1 MKQFATIFILSCAA
15 IACAPSGTRAQSAA
29 QHASPPAAMPAGGP
43 VALRPKFAAGEV
55 LRYQL
60 ELVTTTEGSSGGVVQ
75 DPQGPS
81 RLVVTWDASVRIE
94 VLPSDASSST
104 SATPSAQSPASPAAL
119 HLRMTYEKSAATIQ
133 TDGFDPTASA
143 IQDQY
148 RRLQGHAVDFSLDAE
163 GKVTDIS
170 GGDDVFATPQAARDA
185 QAWVAQLSSGFAPP
199 GANSAPGQQWSSDE
213 PATGIPLPDMIWHTD
228 SSYLRNESCPPN
240 SPPLA
245 AGPSA
250 AGAPPSAAQSG
261 VGAQSAQSAS
271 STPAASPPPP
281 TGAAYPSGETCAVID
296 TRVSLVPSKATQKAE
311 NQAAK
316 NSAAQPSGNASSPA
330 NVPKGMHTTGTW
342 TGASESLIYVSLRT
356 GWVVSIA
363 QNGDEQMD
371 VTVVSDRLDSM
382 RYAGKVHSHVDL
394 LLLPQ

>member
-1 MKQFATIFILSCAA
+1 MKQFAKIFILSCAA
-15 IACAPSGTRAQSAA
+15 IASAAAGIRAQSAA
-29 QHASPPAAMPAGGP
+29 QQATPATAHPANAP
-43 VALRPKFAAGEV
+43 VELSPKFTPGQV
-55 LRYQL
+55 LRYQM

-81 RLVVTWDASVRIE
+81 RLVVTWDATVRIE
-94 VLPSDASSST
+94 VLPPEVSPST
-104 SATPSAQSPASPAAL
+104 SATPPSAQSAVSLAAL

-148 RRLQGHAVDFSLDAE
+148 QRLQGHAVDFSLDPE
-163 GKVTDIS
+163 GRVTDIT

-199 GANSAPGQQWSSDE
+199 GTTSAPGQQWSSDE

-228 SSYLRNESCPPN
+228 SSYLRNESCSPN

-245 AGPSA
+245 AAPSV
-250 AGAPPSAAQSG
+250 AGAPPSATQSV
-261 VGAQSAQSAS
+261 VGAQSASSPSAG
-271 STPAASPPPP
+271 SPLPP
-281 TGAAYPSGETCAVID
+281 TASAYSSGETCAVID

-316 NSAAQPSGNASSPA
+316 NSAAQPNSSASSPA
-330 NVPKGMHTTGTW
+330 NVPKGLHTTGTW

-371 VTVVSDRLDSM
+371 VTVISDRLDSM

-394 LLLPQ
+394 LLLSQ

>member
-1 MKQFATIFILSCAA
+1 MKRFATIFILSCAV
-15 IACAPSGTRAQSAA
+15 IACAPAGIRAQSAA
-29 QHASPPAAMPAGGP
+29 QKPAPPTALPANGL
-43 VALRPKFAAGEV
+43 VELRPKFMPGQV
-55 LRYQL
+55 LRYQM
-60 ELVTTTEGSSGGVVQ
+60 ELVTITEGSSGGVVQ

-81 RLVVTWDASVRIE
+81 RLVVTWDATVRIE
-94 VLPSDASSST
+94 VLPADASSSA
-104 SATPSAQSPASPAAL
+104 SATPPSAQSPASPAAL

-148 RRLQGHAVDFSLDAE
+148 QRLQGHAVDFSLDAG

-199 GANSAPGQQWSSDE
+199 GTASAPGQQWSSDE

-228 SSYLRNESCPPN
+228 SSYLRNESCALNAPPQA
-240 SPPLA
+240 LA
-245 AGPSA
+245 PSV
-250 AGAPPSAAQSG
+250 AGAPPSDTQS
-261 VGAQSAQSAS
+261 VVSAQSAS
-271 STPAASPPPP
+271 SPPAGSAPPP
-281 TGAAYPSGETCAVID
+281 TASAYSSGETCAVID

-316 NSAAQPSGNASSPA
+316 NSAAQPNSNASSPA
-330 NVPKGMHTTGTW
+330 NVPKGLHTTGTW
-342 TGASESLIYVSLRT
+342 TGASESLIYVSIRT

-371 VTVVSDRLDSM
+371 VTVTSDRLDSM

-394 LLLPQ
+394 ALLPN